1 MASVD
6 KANLARIRDNQ
17 RRSRARHKEY
27 VAELETRLRRFERQ
41 GAEAACEIQQVARR
55 VADDNKKMRALL
67 NRMGFD
73 NERITSFLRSG
84 SFDFTEAQFLNFSQE
99 QEDMVQSLESLL
111 ASHYPGRHDPQPDTP
126 SPTTCSVMYNST
138 ESNVNYSTYNQGGL
152 EAHDMTVYDS
162 INLHERPLSNAN
174 LLGFG
179 SLDYSHCST
188 SSILTDNFWDK
199 QLEHSLGVLEQN
211 DNFQLGQAIQYDTNL
226 NCQDIVHDENK
237 PIMSQ
242 LFGEDSRISSPSA
255 SGEPSYSIPVG
266 SMIQDPLYQCGGLSY
281 YAFTG

>member
-1 MASVD
+1 MVSVD

-84 SFDFTEAQFLNFSQE
+84 SFDFTEAQFSNLSQE

-111 ASHYPGRHDPQPDTP
+111 ASHCLGRHDSQPDTP
-126 SPTTCSVMYNST
+126 SPTTCSVMYNSI
-138 ESNVNYSTYNQGGL
+138 ESNASYSTYSQGGL
-152 EAHDMTVYDS
+152 EAHDMAVYDS
-162 INLHERPLSNAN
+162 MKLHERSLSNAN

-179 SLDYSHCST
+179 SQDYSHCST
-188 SSILTDNFWDK
+188 SSIPTDNSWDK

-211 DNFQLGQAIQYDTNL
+211 DNFQLGQAFQYDTNL
-226 NCQDIVHDENK
+226 NCQDIVHDENN

-242 LFGEDSRISSPSA
+242 LLGGASRICSPSA
-255 SGEPSYSIPVG
+255 PGDPSYSIPVG